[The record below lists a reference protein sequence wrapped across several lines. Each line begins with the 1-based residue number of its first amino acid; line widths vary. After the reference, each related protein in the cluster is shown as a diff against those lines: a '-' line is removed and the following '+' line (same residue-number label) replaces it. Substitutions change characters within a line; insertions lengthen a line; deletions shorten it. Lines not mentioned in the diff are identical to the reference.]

1 MAEGLN
7 KRRAAALLQQAEA
20 KLDRDPAAAEA
31 LALQVVE
38 GAPTAHAYAIL
49 AESKWKQALQA
60 EALKVADEGLS
71 KFRDDPTLSAWKGGA
86 LVRQL
91 RAEEALPLLE
101 RARSKHGKDPVLLI
115 HYAWA
120 LHHVGLSEKA
130 EAAAR
135 KAVENG
141 GGPAMK
147 LELAKLISL
156 AGNYDA
162 ANALFTQ
169 LENKGPNA
177 VALEAKA
184 ARGDAQLFMGDAAG
198 AVAAWKPLDENGEL
212 PKVYMGHFA
221 YAAQL
226 NGDPALADAL
236 ITRRTAEAGPEDL
249 LLFGL
254 IALLRGEPQAALDR
268 LEAATRAPGPRPKAF
283 DYERL
288 AAEGRA
294 LRLLGQGEQARAR
307 LNEAAKLPEYGT
319 RRLGPRAR
327 IDLSHLAAE
336 QGDFETAERL
346 LSEALQ
352 LDPGEPE
359 AARALELTQKRVA
372 WKSEVSADAAA
383 RVGAAKAEADAMRRR
398 LGARESELEAEVRRA
413 RAARDEAEHKAKEA
427 LEAAKLAEERAAEAE
442 RKRQALEART
452 EDSRS
457 RTEENVAR
465 TFEGVESEVPPE
477 LRKGVLVAETTF
489 QQSLV
494 TELPAAPVA
503 MMFAAAVLERAL
515 VASYAVRFNDWL
527 KRGGRV
533 KAFLEGAVRS
543 RGRRVEYFDKFVEA
557 FDPEQNA
564 RAPGMGEIGRVLE
577 RRHES
582 YLKPFRSYLL
592 ETFTAP
598 DTFYAELSEFV
609 RWTKETIR
617 DPIAHG
623 TLDDLPTSDL
633 RKLRDQ
639 LLFSFGGLPRGV
651 LAQMLEPKK

>member
-7 KRRAAALLQQAEA
+7 KRRAAALLGQAEA
-20 KLDRDPAAAEA
+20 TLDRDPAAAEQ

-38 GAPTAHAYAIL
+38 GAPSAHAYAVL
-49 AESKWKQALQA
+49 AESKWKRALQA
-60 EALKVADEGLS
+60 EALAVADEGLA

-86 LVRQL
+86 LVRQ
-91 RAEEALPLLE
+91 RRPDEALPLLE

-120 LHHVGLSEKA
+120 LHYVGLFEKA
-130 EAAAR
+130 ETAAR

-177 VALEAKA
+177 LALEAKA
-184 ARGDAQLFMGDAAG
+184 ARGDALLFMGDAAG
-198 AVAAWKPLDENGEL
+198 AVGAWKPLDEKEQL
-212 PKVYMGHFA
+212 PKVYLGHFA

-226 NGDPALADAL
+226 TGDAALADEL
-236 ITRRTAEAGPEDL
+236 IARRTAEAGPEDL

-254 IALLRGEPQAALDR
+254 IALQRGEPQAALER
-268 LEAATRAPGPRPKAF
+268 LEAARNAEGPRAKEF
-283 DYERL
+283 EYERL

-294 LRLLGQGEQARAR
+294 LRLLGQSEPARAK

-336 QGDFETAERL
+336 EGDFETSERL

-352 LDPGEPE
+352 LDPGDPE
-359 AARALELTQKRVA
+359 ALRAHELTRKRVA
-372 WKSEVSADAAA
+372 WKSEISADAAA
-383 RVGAAKAEADAMRRR
+383 RVDAAKAEAEAMRRR
-398 LGARESELEAEVRRA
+398 FSSRESELEAEVRRA
-413 RAARDEAEHKAKEA
+413 RAAREEAERAAKEA
-427 LEAAKLAEERAAEAE
+427 LEAAKAAQERAAEAE
-442 RKRQALEART
+442 RAKQAIEAQV

-457 RTEENVAR
+457 HTEENVAR
-465 TFEGVESEVPPE
+465 AFEGVESEVPPE
-477 LRKGVLVAETTF
+477 LRKGVTVAETTF
-489 QQSLV
+489 QQSLL
-494 TELPAAPVA
+494 TDLPATPAA
-503 MMFAAAVLERAL
+503 MMFASAVLERAL
-515 VASYAVRFNDWL
+515 VANYAVRFNDWL
-527 KRGGRV
+527 KRGGRL

-582 YLKPFRSYLL
+582 YLKPFRSYLA
-592 ETFTAP
+592 ETFAAP
-598 DTFYAELSEFV
+598 DSFYADLAEFV

-623 TLDDLPTSDL
+623 TIDELDTRDL
-633 RKLRDQ
+633 RKLREQ
-639 LLFSFGGLPRGV
+639 LMFTFGGQPRGV
-651 LAQMLEPKK
+651 VAQMLEPKK